1 MKGRVVILG
10 HIGERRAAALMVDGT
25 LEDLAIDPPA
35 GAPPLPGAIF
45 RAVPERPMK
54 GQGGA
59 IVKLEGANGF
69 LRGGGKPPAAG
80 KPLLVQVSG
89 VAEPGKAV
97 PVTQRVLF
105 KSRTCIV
112 TPGAPGVNVAKSI
125 SDETLRFDLKAL
137 GEELLGT
144 SDHGIILRS
153 AAADVPMDEVAEDL
167 RDQLDLA
174 AAVTADSRDGVPT
187 LLVDAPD
194 AHHLA
199 WRDWA
204 DPAPDQIVT
213 EPGGFGHFGVL
224 EAIDALR
231 EAGHTLTT
239 GARMF
244 VEPTRA
250 LVAVDVNTGADT
262 SGAAGLKA
270 NIAAA
275 RALPRL
281 LRLKGLGGQ
290 VVIDF
295 APMPKKDR
303 KQLDQVM
310 RAAFRADPV
319 ETSLVGWTPMGH
331 VELQRKRDRLP
342 LYAQDLP

>member
-1 MKGRVVILG
+1 MKGRVVILD
-10 HIGERRAAALMVDGT
+10 HLNDRRAAALLVDGV
-25 LEDLAIDPPA
+25 LEDFALDPPEA
-35 GAPPLPGAIF
+35 APALPGAIF
-45 RAVPERPMK
+45 RGVANRPLK
-54 GQGGA
+54 GQGGT
-59 IVKLEGANGF
+59 IIELEGVNGF
-69 LRGGGKPPAAG
+69 LRGGGNLAVPG
-80 KPLLVQVSG
+80 RPLLVQVTG
-89 VAEPGKAV
+89 VAEPGKAI
-97 PVTQRVLF
+97 PVTSRVLF

-125 SDETLRFDLKAL
+125 NDEARRFDLKSL
-137 GEELLGT
+137 GEELLGGAA
-144 SDHGIILRS
+144 HGIIFRS
-153 AAADVPMDEVAEDL
+153 AAAETELDEVAQDL

-174 AAVTADSRDGVPT
+174 AALLEDGRKGPPA
-187 LLVDAPD
+187 LLLDAPD
-194 AHHLA
+194 AHHMA
-199 WRDWA
+199 WRDWGR
-204 DPAPDQIVT
+204 PAPDQVVT
-213 EPGGFGHFGVL
+213 DPGGFMEFGIL
-224 EAIDALR
+224 DALDDLR
-231 EAGHTLTT
+231 RAGTSLDT
-239 GARMF
+239 GALLF

-250 LVAVDVNTGADT
+250 MIAVDVNTGRDT

-290 VVIDF
+290 IVVDF

-303 KQLDQVM
+303 KQLDQVL
-310 RAAFRADPV
+310 RAAFRNDPV

>member
-1 MKGRVVILG
+1 MKGRVVILD
-10 HIGERRAAALMVDGT
+10 HIGDRRAAALMVDGV
-25 LEDLAIDPPA
+25 LDDLALDPPDDS
-35 GAPPLPGAIF
+35 PPMPGAIL
-45 RAVPERPMK
+45 RGVPDRPMK
-54 GQGGA
+54 GQGGTM
-59 IVKLEGANGF
+59 VKLDGMNGF
-69 LRGGGKPPAAG
+69 LRGGGKPPIPG
-80 KPLLVQVSG
+80 KPLLVQVTG

-125 SDETLRFDLKAL
+125 ADETQRFNLKSL
-137 GEELLGT
+137 GEELLET
-144 SDHGIILRS
+144 AEHGVIFRS
-153 AAADVPMDEVAEDL
+153 AAADAELEDVTEDL

-174 AAVTADSRDGVPT
+174 LAVMEDAAEGAPA

-194 AHHLA
+194 AHHMA
-199 WRDWA
+199 WRDWGV
-204 DPAPDQIVT
+204 PTPDEIVT
-213 EPGGFGHFGVL
+213 EAGGFSDHGVF
-224 EAIDALR
+224 DALDVLIQP
-231 EAGHTLTT
+231 GTVLGTGTTLYI
-239 GARMF
+239 
-244 VEPTRA
+244 EPTRA

-262 SGAAGLKA
+262 SSAAGLKA

-290 VVIDF
+290 IVIDF

-303 KQLDQVM
+303 KQLDQVV

-331 VELQRKRDRLP
+331 MELQRKRDRLP
-342 LYAQDLP
+342 LYAQDLQ